1 MCEVLLK
8 PVKVK
13 QKYILCHKMP
23 GAERK
28 DIRYTCVKA
37 IEKPIQ
43 TRIQNLV
50 KHLRRSV
57 LRKYTLFYKQHL
69 YKQRQ
74 AEIGKKSSKC

>member
-1 MCEVLLK
+1 
-8 PVKVK
+8 
-13 QKYILCHKMP
+13 MP

-57 LRKYTLFYKQHL
+57 LRKYTLFRSNTCISNARLKLAKNQANAKQHPEFE
-69 YKQRQ
+69 RF
-74 AEIGKKSSKC
+74 AI